1 MVITGVSVFGEVLAI
16 SLYFSHSASDQRG
29 CHSQSSAMPP
39 PIPTPSSSLKL
50 SLTFGSQ
57 NCRFCSS
64 PHESFYHSSIA
75 SLIMWLLGQLLS
87 SNCLSLHY
95 KLREGGK
102 ISGPRWLTAQRSGHS
117 TEQTQQMITD

>member
-1 MVITGVSVFGEVLAI
+1 MVITGISVFGEVLAI
-16 SLYFSHSASDQRG
+16 SLYFSHSATDQRG
-29 CHSQSSAMPP
+29 SHSQCRAMPP
-39 PIPTPSSSLKL
+39 PIPTPISSLEVVL

-64 PHESFYHSSIA
+64 PPASFYHSSIA
-75 SLIMWLLGQLLS
+75 SLIMWLLGQLPF

-102 ISGPRWLTAQRSGHS
+102 TSGPR
-117 TEQTQQMITD
+117 